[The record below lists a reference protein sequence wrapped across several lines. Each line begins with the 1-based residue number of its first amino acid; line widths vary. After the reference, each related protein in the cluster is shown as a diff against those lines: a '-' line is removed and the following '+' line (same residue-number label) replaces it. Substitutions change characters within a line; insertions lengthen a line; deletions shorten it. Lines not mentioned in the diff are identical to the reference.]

1 MQAKYDEK
9 ELVVEYAQRKKRYE
23 DLKSLCSEANQKLE
37 ETTQK
42 IIEHLE
48 DTGASSTA
56 KYDGLGRITITSPV
70 LYAKFEEE
78 NRGLVFD
85 FLREN
90 GMSDVIKETVHHS
103 TLSSFIASL
112 IKDGLPVP
120 AFISTSY
127 RKNVRFQQ

>member
-1 MQAKYDEK
+1 MAKYDEK
-9 ELVVEYAQRKKRYE
+9 ELVVEYAQRKKSYE
-23 DLKSLCSEANQKLE
+23 ELKALCSDAFSKLE
-37 ETTQK
+37 QTTQK
-42 IIEHLE
+42 IIEYME

-56 KYDGLGRITITSPV
+56 KYDGLGRLTLTKPQ

-78 NRGLVFD
+78 SRTEVFD

-90 GMSDVIKETVHHS
+90 GMSDIIKETVHHS

-112 IKDGLPVP
+112 IKDGKPIP